1 MINIAIIALGIAGL
15 ILCLKIYK
23 KKKSLKPLVCMLGA
37 DCNTVLK
44 SDFSKFFGIGLEIFG
59 FLYYGVVGFAYLGL
73 FLFPQLQTPLIYFI
87 LVGMSMGAFLF
98 SMYLIA
104 IQAFVIRSWCSW
116 CLISAGLSTLILI
129 LTFTNISLQGVDL
142 IPILITIKH
151 PLIIIHLIGFALGV
165 GGATIND
172 MMFFRF
178 LKDYRISHEEN
189 AVLKILSQAIWFGL
203 ALSIISGFGLYLQNI
218 EALNESS
225 KFLLK
230 VVVVGVIT
238 LNGVF
243 LNLSIAPHLVKLSFK
258 DSHTKT
264 TQATHLRKLAFVS
277 GAVSFVSWYGAF
289 FLGTVKSLPFTFTEL
304 LAMYGAILFIAIF
317 ISLITEKIYC
327 TKAISTNQD

>member
-1 MINIAIIALGIAGL
+1 MIYIAIIILGLAGI
-15 ILCLKIYK
+15 ILCLKIYTK
-23 KKKSLKPLVCMLGA
+23 KKAERPLVCMLGA

-44 SDFSKFFGIGLEIFG
+44 SDFSKFLGIGLEIFG
-59 FLYYGVVGFAYLGL
+59 FIYYGIVTLSYLAL

-87 LVGMSMGAFLF
+87 LLGLSMGAFLF

-104 IQAFVIRSWCSW
+104 IQAFVLRSWCSW

-129 LTFTNISLQGVDL
+129 ITFIGATLLQLDFV
-142 IPILITIKH
+142 PILSAIKH
-151 PLIIIHLIGFALGV
+151 PLVMIHLIGFALGV

-172 MMFFRF
+172 VMFFRF

-189 AVLKILSQAIWFGL
+189 EVLKIMSQVIWFGL

-258 DSHTKT
+258 DSSTKT
-264 TQATHLRKLAFVS
+264 SQATHLRKLAFAS
-277 GAVSFVSWYGAF
+277 GAISFVSWYTAF
-289 FLGTVKSLPFTFTEL
+289 FLGTIKSLPFTFIQLISIYVVL
-304 LAMYGAILFIAIF
+304 LTFAVIG
-317 ISLITEKIYC
+317 SLIMEKMYC
-327 TKAISTNQD
+327 TKSPSTNTD